1 MCDPPLQAKTKTVIP
16 TETCPGQQM
25 NAPPTGHSVLTP
37 VKRMAQIEEFLEKQY
52 KPCLKIP
59 NRRQQ
64 ASVLLGKPHE
74 RWPSPERRRCLLEL
88 PPGSLFL
95 FKSFLCEAS
104 LVQIRLDQQV
114 CHLLSTYTNPSR
126 DHHRHRRTLT
136 ILTYLRFELK
146 KLVVDNT
153 ELKSFTTYHII
164 F

>member
-37 VKRMAQIEEFLEKQY
+37 VKRMAQTEEFLEKQY
-52 KPCLKIP
+52 KPYLKIP

-74 RWPSPERRRCLLEL
+74 HWPSPERRRRLLEL

-95 FKSFLCEAS
+95 FNSFLCEAS

-114 CHLLSTYTNPSR
+114 YHLLVCLYKPFMGISAQCPVGFVHFVLCYWK
-126 DHHRHRRTLT
+126 
-136 ILTYLRFELK
+136 YFY
-146 KLVVDNT
+146 
-153 ELKSFTTYHII
+153 F
-164 F
+164 